1 KLESERRT
9 LEQLSD
15 SVELNLAE
23 ARMQS
28 AAPLVDI
35 VRVQTA
41 RPPSTPSF
49 PIHALNGGV
58 ALILGF
64 AAACYVALLLS
75 YLERLRMERI
85 KRRLIADDALSEEA
99 P

>member
-1 KLESERRT
+1 
-9 LEQLSD
+9 
-15 SVELNLAE
+15 
-23 ARMQS
+23 
-28 AAPLVDI
+28 VDI

-49 PIHALNGGV
+49 PIHALNAFV

-64 AAACYVALLLS
+64 GAACYAALLLS
-75 YLERLRMERI
+75 YLGRLRVERI
-85 KRRLIADDALSEEA
+85 KRRLIADGALNEVT